1 MRRVTHC
8 QIKRRPDKVV
18 TPPSGD
24 MPGGAALTGPTN
36 HRRADKAVTPPSG
49 DMPGGAA
56 LAGPT
61 NHRRPDKAFTPP
73 SGITP
78 RLPACGYA
86 S

>member
-8 QIKRRPDKVV
+8 QVKRRPDK
-18 TPPSGD
+18 
-24 MPGGAALTGPTN
+24 AF
-36 HRRADKAVTPPSG
+36 TPPSG

-56 LAGPT
+56 LAGHT